1 MVKFYSFALLLMA
14 LSPQGIARE
23 TIYYPRQGPSA
34 DLHSEYPIK
43 LLQMALQKSGKQY
56 TLMPSID
63 TLPNML
69 QGRALKEIES
79 GRGNVHIVWSVT
91 SKEREQ
97 RVMPIR
103 IPIDKGL
110 LGWRL
115 PLVMKQHADEFIN
128 VKDLA
133 GMQQFISGQGH
144 DWPDTD
150 ILRANGLPVQT
161 APNFESLFL
170 MLEAGRFNYFPRSI
184 TEIWREAGQHSTQG
198 MVVAHSIILHYPS
211 AYYYFVNKNHTTLA
225 RDLSKGLEVAIAD
238 GSFEKL
244 FHQYHD
250 EALKLADLKKRT
262 VIELK
267 NPLLPSETPL
277 QRKELWFQPK

>member
-1 MVKFYSFALLLMA
+1 MLKYFSFALFLMA
-14 LSPQGIARE
+14 LSPPGNALE

-34 DLHSEYPIK
+34 NLHSEYPIK
-43 LLQMALQKSGKQY
+43 LLQMALKKSGKQY
-56 TLMPSID
+56 ELMPSSDSI
-63 TLPNML
+63 PNM
-69 QGRALKEIES
+69 QQARSLKEVEE
-79 GRGNVHIVWSVT
+79 GRGNVHIFWSVT

-115 PLVMKQHADEFIN
+115 PLVMEQHADQFKN

-133 GMQQFISGQGH
+133 GMKQFISGQGH

-161 APNFESLFL
+161 SPNFESLFL

-184 TEIWREAGQHSTQG
+184 TEIWREAGQHSKQG
-198 MVVAHSIILHYPS
+198 MVVAHSVILHYPS
-211 AYYYFVNKNHTTLA
+211 AYYYFVNKNNTTLA

-250 EALKLADLKKRT
+250 EALKLADLKNRT

-267 NPLLPSETPL
+267 NPLLPSATPL
-277 QRKELWFQPK
+277 ERKELWFHPK